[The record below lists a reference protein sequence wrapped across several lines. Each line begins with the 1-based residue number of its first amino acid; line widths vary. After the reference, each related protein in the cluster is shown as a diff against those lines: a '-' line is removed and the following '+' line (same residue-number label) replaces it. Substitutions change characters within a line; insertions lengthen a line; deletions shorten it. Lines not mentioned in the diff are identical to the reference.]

1 MKTLSFP
8 RLLDQKRLPAHL
20 LIFGVSVII
29 PLIMFINKSGSD
41 FIERFSNFSI
51 LLFIQVELFILIA
64 RIVFRKLPVVSTR
77 KEITVTVLSR
87 FAIFLAACFIIALVV
102 NIIFIYVMRPHYGL
116 GFTDTLG
123 DFFDKEFSMWLKAT
137 SGGFLFG
144 TAIFIFIQWQ
154 DALRREQRLREEN
167 LIFQNE
173 TLKNQVNP
181 HFLFN
186 SLNTLSSLIA
196 TQPEIAENFTIRLA
210 SIYRY
215 ILENSSKDKVPLTL
229 ELSFISDYFYLHK
242 IRDDGKIGLDVKID
256 NPEKYE
262 ILPVSLQILVE
273 NAIKHNKATLEE
285 PLIISIY
292 LEARDIVV
300 RNNLQKMATKI
311 KSTEIGLKNLSERVK
326 LISARDLII
335 EETSTEFIVKIPLLS

>member
-29 PLIMFINKSGSD
+29 PLLMFINRSGSD

-51 LLFIQVELFILIA
+51 LLFVQVELFILIA
-64 RIVFRKLPVVSTR
+64 RIVFRKLPSVSTR

-87 FAIFLAACFIIALVV
+87 FAIFLAACFITALVV
-102 NIIFIYVMRPHYGL
+102 NIIFIYVIHLNDGL
-116 GFTDTLG
+116 GFTNALRY
-123 DFFDKEFSMWLKAT
+123 FFDKEFSLWFKAT
-137 SGGFLFG
+137 SGGLLFG

-154 DALRREQRLREEN
+154 DALSREQRLREEN

-186 SLNTLSSLIA
+186 CLNTLSSLIES
-196 TQPEIAENFTIRLA
+196 QPDIAENFTIRLA

-215 ILENSSKDKVPLTL
+215 ILENSSKDKVPLGM
-229 ELSFISDYFYLHK
+229 ELFFIRDYFYLHK
-242 IRDDGKIGLDVKID
+242 IRDDGKIGLEVKID
-256 NPEKYE
+256 DPENFE
-262 ILPVSLQILVE
+262 ILPVSLQMLVE

-292 LEARDIVV
+292 IEGGVIIVK
-300 RNNLQKMATKI
+300 NNLQKMASRI
-311 KSTEIGLKNLSERVK
+311 KSTEMGLKNLSERVK
-326 LISARDLII
+326 LITGRDLIV
-335 EETSTEFIVKIPLLS
+335 EETASQFIVKVPLLS